1 MTEKDEERPSGD
13 STSDAERSFQ
23 IPSELPVLP
32 LRDTVLFPNS
42 FMPLAVAREASVR
55 LVEEANASGKLIG
68 VFTQREAAVEEP
80 LQEDLYPVGTATHI
94 HKMFKLPD
102 GSLRLIVQGVER
114 ITLDRIVQAR
124 PYLRAVV
131 TVAPDQRKD
140 EDLVEIDA
148 LQRNIKSNFQ
158 QVVSLSPLLSDDL
171 QTLAANIT
179 DPGKLADFIA
189 SSLATIG
196 TPVKQEILS
205 TLDVRA
211 RMDALNRILIKELEV
226 LELGSRIQSQV
237 QSEVGKNQREYFL
250 REQMKAIQK
259 ELGEGDEQAKEI
271 EELRAKIDA
280 AGMPEAVKKEAV
292 RELDRLSKM
301 PVAAAE
307 YTVSR
312 TYVDWLVALPWNKRT
327 EDSIDL
333 KHTKQVLDADHSG
346 LEKVKDRVLEYL
358 AVRKLNPDV
367 KGPILCFLG
376 PPGVGK
382 TSLARSIAKSLGRKF
397 VRVSLGGMRD
407 EAEIRGHRRTYI
419 GALPGQVIQGL
430 RRAESKNPVF
440 ILDEIDKLGSDFRGD
455 PASALLE
462 VLDPEQ
468 NNTFRDHYLD
478 VPFDL
483 SEVLFLTTANVLD
496 PIPAALRDRME
507 VLELAGYTEEEKL
520 KIAFEHL
527 IAKQVKNNGL
537 TPEQVEFTEPAIRN
551 VIRGLHARGGRA
563 QPRAGD
569 RRALPEGGAAAARKG
584 TRPGSSSRPRL
595 VVEML
600 GAPTFLDEEIENRT
614 KDPGVAVGLAWTPAG
629 GEVLFVEASRMQ
641 GRRLAHAHGPSRR
654 RDEGIRPHR
663 AVVVPRARRAL
674 RRRSLVLQGLGD
686 PPARPVRRDPEG
698 RPVGRRDDGVGAGVA
713 ADRPSRPRR
722 HRDDGRDHA
731 VGPRAAGRRHQG
743 EGPRGAAPRHHRN
756 HHAAAE
762 REERQ
767 RGPDGGA
774 PQGADD
780 PLRQRDQRGG
790 RDRAAAERAADDDPD
805 AGENGRRARAGG
817 VKVFYSPRYEVSLPG
832 HIWPTVEIQTDRQDS
847 ITRGMPGRRADRGVV
862 GGPRAGPHRP
872 STSRSSARTR

>member
-1 MTEKDEERPSGD
+1 MSDQSGQSNRFDEDPTATGERPV
-13 STSDAERSFQ
+13 
-23 IPSELPVLP
+23 IPAELPILP

-55 LVEEANASGKLIG
+55 LIDEATTSGRMIG
-68 VFTQREAAVEEP
+68 VFTQREASVEEP
-80 LQEDLYPVGTATHI
+80 LREDLYPIGTATHI

-102 GSLRLIVQGVER
+102 GSLRLIVQGLARVR
-114 ITLDRIVQAR
+114 LDRLVQTR
-124 PYLRAVV
+124 PYLRGAVTAADEV
-131 TVAPDQRKD
+131 MRD
-140 EDLVEIDA
+140 EDHLEIDA

-171 QTLAANIT
+171 QALAANIT

-189 SSLATIG
+189 SSLTTLG
-196 TPVKQEILS
+196 TPVKQEVLE
-205 TLDVRA
+205 TLDIRA
-211 RMDALNRILIKELEV
+211 RMDALNRLLIKELEV
-226 LELGSRIQSQV
+226 LELGSKIQSQV

-271 EELRAKIDA
+271 DELREKIEA
-280 AGMPEAVKKEAV
+280 AGMPDLVKKEAL

-312 TYVDWLVALPWNKRT
+312 TYLDWIVALPWAKRT

-333 KHTKQVLDADHSG
+333 RRTKEVLDADHSG

-376 PPGVGK
+376 PPGTGK
-382 TSLARSIAKSLGRKF
+382 TSLARSIANSLGRKF

-496 PIPAALRDRME
+496 PVPPALRDRME

-527 IAKQVKNNGL
+527 IAKQVTNHGL
-537 TPEQVEFTEPAIRN
+537 TGEQVEFTEPAIRS
-551 VIRGLHARGGRA
+551 VIRGYTREAGVRNLEREIGALCRKVAR
-563 QPRAGD
+563 
-569 RRALPEGGAAAARKG
+569 RRAEGDEAR
-584 TRPGSSSRPRL
+584 
-595 VVEML
+595 VVISPDVVMAML
-600 GAPTFLDEEIENRT
+600 GAPVFLDEEIENRT

-641 GRRLAHAHGPSRR
+641 GGGSLTLTGHLGDVMKESARTALSWFRAHATHYGIDPAFYKDSEVHLHVPSGAIPKDGPSAGVTMVCALASELTGRPVR
-654 RDEGIRPHR
+654 GDVAMTGEITLSGRVLPVGGIKEKVL
-663 AVVVPRARRAL
+663 AARRAGITEVIMPRQNEKNVKEDLTEEL
-674 RRRSLVLQGLGD
+674 RSELTIHYVVHIEEVLALALLPSQAQTITPM
-686 PPARPVRRDPEG
+686 PPMEAEVHE
-698 RPVGRRDDGVGAGVA
+698 
-713 ADRPSRPRR
+713 
-722 HRDDGRDHA
+722 A
-731 VGPRAAGRRHQG
+731 VQ
-743 EGPRGAAPRHHRN
+743 
-756 HHAAAE
+756 
-762 REERQ
+762 
-767 RGPDGGA
+767 
-774 PQGADD
+774 
-780 PLRQRDQRGG
+780 
-790 RDRAAAERAADDDPD
+790 
-805 AGENGRRARAGG
+805 
-817 VKVFYSPRYEVSLPG
+817 
-832 HIWPTVEIQTDRQDS
+832 
-847 ITRGMPGRRADRGVV
+847 
-862 GGPRAGPHRP
+862 
-872 STSRSSARTR
+872 